1 MTGLLGRTLPDGNGN
16 SFYNIDPPAGTTIVW
31 AKVLGSWLDAGHAP
45 GMPGFSAEAG
55 GLEAGGDLAVGQGGR
70 LGAAIGYEAIGLSDS
85 ADGSASEDILRV
97 SLYGSHGLGP
107 IGLSAVLSYAHG
119 WDRTDR
125 ASGLGPSTASLSD
138 DEYTAAVQAA
148 APFVSQGFAV
158 TPAVGLLVSSLNSGA
173 FQERNGANAA
183 FAVSGPGTS
192 VTLVQ
197 PYAVLGLS
205 RAFTTAQGTVVT
217 PDVQLGYRY
226 DAAADHLRTTLIALD
241 GTVFPGVGLGLNPNS
256 ALVGASLTA
265 HNGAWSGFVRY
276 RATLSSNW
284 TNQSVEAGFRWVF

>member
-1 MTGLLGRTLPDGNGN
+1 VTELLGRTLPDGNGD

-31 AKVLGSWLDAGHAP
+31 AKLLGSWLDAGDRS
-45 GMPGFSAEAG
+45 GMPGFRTEAG
-55 GLEAGGDLAVGQGGR
+55 GLEAGGDIAVGQGGR

-85 ADGSASEDILRV
+85 ADGSASQDILRV

-119 WDRTDR
+119 WDRTSR
-125 ASGLGPSTASLSD
+125 ESGFGDSTASLGG

-148 APFVSQGFAV
+148 APFVAQGLAV
-158 TPAVGLLVSSLNSGA
+158 TPAVGLLVSSLNSSV
-173 FQERNGANAA
+173 FQEHNGANAA

-192 VTLVQ
+192 TTLVS

-205 RAFTTAQGTVVT
+205 HAFTTARGAVVT
-217 PDVQLGYRY
+217 PDLQLGYRY
-226 DAAADHLRTTLIALD
+226 DAAADNGRGALIALD
-241 GTVFPGVGLGLNPNS
+241 GTVFRSAGLALNPSS
-256 ALVGASLTA
+256 ALVGASVTA
-265 HNGAWSGFVRY
+265 HSGAWSGFVRY